1 MSQPF
6 VPPPPPVDPGA
17 AAPKK
22 GLSTGAKVA
31 IGCLVAVLL
40 VAGGCFVVTA
50 FFVKKGVDAAK
61 GFVADVENDPDAAA
75 VKALELA
82 MRMNP
87 DVEVVSSDPQAGTL
101 TLREK
106 RTGKVVTFSAD
117 DLQSGKFSFEADGER
132 VEIDADEGQ
141 DGQPGGLRIASD
153 ERTMVF
159 GADAEAVPAWVPRYP
174 GARADSFSTLEAPS
188 ELSGTFTIHT
198 ADPAAQVLAF
208 YQEALEQAGF
218 EVEKTTLQSASA
230 EGGNLTAKS
239 GDRSL
244 NIALAAQEG
253 ETQGLVAYAEKRQ
266 P

>member
-1 MSQPF
+1 MSQPV
-6 VPPPPPVDPGA
+6 VPPPPPGATGA
-17 AAPKK
+17 AAPKQ
-22 GLSTGAKVA
+22 GLSTAAKVA

-61 GFVADVENDPDAAA
+61 GFVEDVENNPDAAA
-75 VKALELA
+75 VKAMELA

-87 DVEVVSSDPQAGTL
+87 DVEVVSSDPDAGTL

-106 RTGKVVTFSAD
+106 RTGKVVTFNAE
-117 DLQSGKFSFEADGER
+117 DLKAGKFSFESEGEK
-132 VEIDADEGQ
+132 VEFDADQGV
-141 DGQPGGLRIASD
+141 DGQPGALRIASSD
-153 ERTMVF
+153 RTMTF
-159 GADAEAVPAWVPRYP
+159 GADAEAVPDWVPRYP
-174 GARADSFSTLEAPS
+174 GARADSFSTLEATE

-198 ADPAAQVLAF
+198 ADAAADVMAF
-208 YQEALEQAGF
+208 YEQTLRAAGF

-230 EGGNLTAKS
+230 EGGNLTARA
-239 GDRSL
+239 GARSI